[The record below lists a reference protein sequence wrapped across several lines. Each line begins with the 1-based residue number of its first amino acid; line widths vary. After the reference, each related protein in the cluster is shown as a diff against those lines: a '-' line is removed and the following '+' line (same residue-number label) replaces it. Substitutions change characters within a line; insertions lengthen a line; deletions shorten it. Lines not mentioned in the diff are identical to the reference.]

1 MDTPIDTVKE
11 AKRHTH
17 TYSFF
22 REPLNALEGLSSLMT
37 AFCLKSFTDDYG
49 NILTLLETV
58 VDTPALQTLMQFYD
72 PEMRCFTFQDY
83 QLAPTLEEYSIIL
96 NLKVKDEVPFI
107 DIPKEVNFKL
117 IAAALYLSIK
127 EVSDNWKSNGGVSG
141 FSLKFLVRKAKEE
154 FEKKNWN
161 AYNSLL
167 AVAIYGIVMF
177 PNVPNF
183 VDSAAV
189 HIFMGKNPIPTLLAD
204 TYYAVHSRYEKRG
217 GAITCC
223 LQLLFIWFL
232 SLLPNKGPFVKTRD
246 TLKWTHRIMSLTS
259 YDIQWQKYRINVSEV
274 IVGCGKFDN
283 VPLVGTRGCI
293 NYNPVVSL
301 RQLGYTLKD
310 KPADHL
316 IAETVYFEK
325 GSDPE
330 KLKGIIVAW
339 KKIRKHNGA
348 HLGKKESLALTPYV
362 EWIVKRVGNLL
373 LPYDRVAP
381 LQKQPPLILSE
392 FVPTELYK
400 DALVTNYRLHERE
413 QETNLKFFEE
423 RDAKMRLMHQL
434 KQFEGASSSQASTR
448 RRPYE
453 LLEEDLYQKQ
463 QECLLLQRSESS
475 LKRQKRDSDKQ
486 LAEEKAKSA
495 RLEEEL
501 RRLRA
506 QRRGDGE
513 VHSVIRRS

>member
-22 REPLNALEGLSSLMT
+22 REPLTALEGLSSLMT
-37 AFCLKSFTDDYG
+37 ALCLKSFTDDYG

-58 VDTPALQTLMQFYD
+58 
-72 PEMRCFTFQDY
+72 DY

-154 FEKKNWN
+154 FEKTIWN
-161 AYNSLL
+161 AYNALL

-189 HIFMGKNPIPTLLAD
+189 HIFMGKNPVPTLLAD
-204 TYYAVHSRYEKRG
+204 TYYAQRTFCED
-217 GAITCC
+217 
-223 LQLLFIWFL
+223 
-232 SLLPNKGPFVKTRD
+232 KG
-246 TLKWTHRIMSLTS
+246 TLKWTYRIMSLTS

-316 IAETVYFEK
+316 IAETAYFEK

-330 KLKGIIVAW
+330 KLKAIIVAW

-362 EWIVKRVGNLL
+362 EWIIKRVGNLL

-381 LQKQPPLILSE
+381 LQKQPPLILSK

-434 KQFEGASSSQASTR
+434 KQVEGASSSQASTR

-453 LLEEDLYQKQ
+453 LLEEDLHHKQ
-463 QECLLLQRSESS
+463 QECLQLQRSESS
-475 LKRQKRDSDKQ
+475 LKRQKRDSGKQ
-486 LAEEKAKSA
+486 LAEEKAKTA

-513 VHSVIRRS
+513 VHSVARRS

>member
-22 REPLNALEGLSSLMT
+22 REPLTALEGLSSLMT
-37 AFCLKSFTDDYG
+37 AFCLKSFTDNYG

-83 QLAPTLEEYSIIL
+83 QLAPILEEYSIIL
-96 NLKVKDEVPFI
+96 NL
-107 DIPKEVNFKL
+107 
-117 IAAALYLSIK
+117 
-127 EVSDNWKSNGGVSG
+127 KSNGGVSG

-161 AYNSLL
+161 AYNALL

-177 PNVPNF
+177 PSVPNF
-183 VDSAAV
+183 VGSAAV
-189 HIFMGKNPIPTLLAD
+189 HIFMGKNPIPTLLAN
-204 TYYAVHSRYEKRG
+204 TYYAVHSRYEKSG

-232 SLLPNKGPFVKTRD
+232 SLLPSKGPFVKTRD
-246 TLKWTHRIMSLTS
+246 TLKWTHRVMSLTS
-259 YDIQWQKYRINVSEV
+259 YDIQWKRYRINVSE
-274 IVGCGKFDN
+274 
-283 VPLVGTRGCI
+283 
-293 NYNPVVSL
+293 
-301 RQLGYTLKD
+301 D

-330 KLKGIIVAW
+330 KLERIIVAW
-339 KKIRKHNGA
+339 KKIRKHYGA
-348 HLGKKESLALTPYV
+348 HLGKKESLTLTPYV
-362 EWIVKRVGNLL
+362 KWIEKRVGSLL

-392 FVPTELYK
+392 FMPTELYK
-400 DALVTNYRLHERE
+400 NALATNYRLHERE
-413 QETNLKFFEE
+413 QETNFKFLEE
-423 RDAKMRLMHQL
+423 REAKMRLMHQL
-434 KQFEGASSSQASTR
+434 KQVEGASSSQASTR
-448 RRPYE
+448 RCPYE
-453 LLEEDLYQKQ
+453 LLEEDLYHKQ
-463 QECLLLQRSESS
+463 QECLQLQRSESS
-475 LKRQKRDSDKQ
+475 LKKQKRDSDKQ
-486 LAEEKAKSA
+486 LAEEKAKTA

-506 QRRGDGE
+506 QRRGDGGAHY
-513 VHSVIRRS
+513 VTRRS

>member
-22 REPLNALEGLSSLMT
+22 REPLTALEGLSSLMT
-37 AFCLKSFTDDYG
+37 AFCLKSFTDNYG

-83 QLAPTLEEYSIIL
+83 QLASTLEEYSIIL
-96 NLKVKDEVPFI
+96 NLKVKSEVPFI
-107 DIPKEVNFKL
+107 DIPKDLNFKL

-141 FSLKFLVRKAKEE
+141 FSLKFVVRKAKEE

-161 AYNSLL
+161 AYNALL

-204 TYYAVHSRYEKRG
+204 TYYAVHSRYEKGG

-232 SLLPNKGPFVKTRD
+232 SLLPSKGPFVKTRE
-246 TLKWTHRIMSLTS
+246 TLKWTRRIMSLTS

-274 IVGCGKFDN
+274 IVGCG
-283 VPLVGTRGCI
+283 
-293 NYNPVVSL
+293 
-301 RQLGYTLKD
+301 
-310 KPADHL
+310 
-316 IAETVYFEK
+316 
-325 GSDPE
+325 SDPE
-330 KLKGIIVAW
+330 KLKEIIVAW

-362 EWIVKRVGNLL
+362 EWIVKRVGSLL

-448 RRPYE
+448 RHPYE

-463 QECLLLQRSESS
+463 QECLQLRRSESS

-486 LAEEKAKSA
+486 LAEEKAKTA

-506 QRRGDGE
+506 QRRRDGG
-513 VHSVIRRS
+513 VHSVTRRS

>member
-22 REPLNALEGLSSLMT
+22 REPLTVLKGLSSLMT

-49 NILTLLETV
+49 NILTLLGTV
-58 VDTPALQTLMQFYD
+58 VETPALQTLMQFYD
-72 PEMRCFTFQDY
+72 PEMRCFMFQDY
-83 QLAPTLEEYSIIL
+83 QLAPTLKEYSIIL
-96 NLKVKDEVPFI
+96 NLKIKDEVPFI

-117 IAAALYLSIK
+117 IASALYLSIK

-161 AYNSLL
+161 AYNALL

-183 VDSAAV
+183 VDSAVV

-204 TYYAVHSRYEKRG
+204 TYYAVHSRYEKSG

-232 SLLPNKGPFVKTRD
+232 SLLPSKGPFVKTRD

-259 YDIQWQKYRINVSEV
+259 YDIQWQRYRINVSEV
-274 IVGCGKFDN
+274 IVGCGEFDN
-283 VPLVGTRGCI
+283 VPLIGTRGCI

-301 RQLGYTLKD
+301 RQLRYTLKD
-310 KPADHL
+310 KPANHL
-316 IAETVYFEK
+316 ISETVYFEK

-330 KLKGIIVAW
+330 KPKRIIVAW
-339 KKIRKHNGA
+339 KKIRKHYGA

-362 EWIVKRVGNLL
+362 KWIEKRVGSFL

-400 DALVTNYRLHERE
+400 NALATNYRLHERE

-423 RDAKMRLMHQL
+423 REAKMRLMHQL
-434 KQFEGASSSQASTR
+434 KQVEGASSSQASVQR
-448 RRPYE
+448 CPYE
-453 LLEEDLYQKQ
+453 LLKEERLQ
-463 QECLLLQRSESS
+463 LQRSESS
-475 LKRQKRDSDKQ
+475 LKRQKRDFDKQ
-486 LAEEKAKSA
+486 LAEEKAKTA
-495 RLEEEL
+495 RLEEKL
-501 RRLRA
+501 RRFRT
-506 QRRGDGE
+506 QRRGDGGT
-513 VHSVIRRS
+513 HSIIR

>member
-1 MDTPIDTVKE
+1 M
-11 AKRHTH
+11 
-17 TYSFF
+17 
-22 REPLNALEGLSSLMT
+22 
-37 AFCLKSFTDDYG
+37 
-49 NILTLLETV
+49 
-58 VDTPALQTLMQFYD
+58 
-72 PEMRCFTFQDY
+72 
-83 QLAPTLEEYSIIL
+83 
-96 NLKVKDEVPFI
+96 
-107 DIPKEVNFKL
+107 NFKL

-154 FEKKNWN
+154 FEKKDWN
-161 AYNSLL
+161 AYNALL

-189 HIFMGKNPIPTLLAD
+189 HIFMGKNPVPTLLAD
-204 TYYAVHSRYEKRG
+204 TYYAVHSRYEKSG

-232 SLLPNKGPFVKTRD
+232 SLLPSKGPFVKTRD

-259 YDIQWQKYRINVSEV
+259 YDIQWQRYRINVSE
-274 IVGCGKFDN
+274 
-283 VPLVGTRGCI
+283 
-293 NYNPVVSL
+293 
-301 RQLGYTLKD
+301 D
-310 KPADHL
+310 KSADHL

-330 KLKGIIVAW
+330 KLERIIVAW
-339 KKIRKHNGA
+339 KKIRKHYGA

-362 EWIVKRVGNLL
+362 KWIEKRVGNLL

-381 LQKQPPLILSE
+381 LQKQPPLILFE

-400 DALVTNYRLHERE
+400 NALATNYRLHERE

-434 KQFEGASSSQASTR
+434 KQVEGASSSQASVQ

-453 LLEEDLYQKQ
+453 LLEEDLYHKQ
-463 QECLLLQRSESS
+463 QECLQLQRSENS
-475 LKRQKRDSDKQ
+475 LKRQKRDLDKQ
-486 LAEEKAKSA
+486 IAEEKAKSA

-501 RRLRA
+501 TRLRA
-506 QRRGDGE
+506 
-513 VHSVIRRS
+513 

>member
-1 MDTPIDTVKE
+1 MDIPVDTVKE

-22 REPLNALEGLSSLMT
+22 REPLTVLEGLSSLMT
-37 AFCLKSFTDDYG
+37 AFCLKSFTDNYG

-58 VDTPALQTLMQFYD
+58 VETPALQTLMQFYD

-96 NLKVKDEVPFI
+96 NLKIKDEVPFI
-107 DIPKEVNFKL
+107 DVPKEVNFKS

-127 EVSDNWKSNGGVSG
+127 EVSDDWKSNGGVSG

-161 AYNSLL
+161 TYNALL

-204 TYYAVHSRYEKRG
+204 TYYAVHSRYEKGG

-232 SLLPNKGPFVKTRD
+232 SLLPSKGPFVKTRE

-274 IVGCGKFDN
+274 IVGCGEFDN
-283 VPLVGTRGCI
+283 VPLKR
-293 NYNPVVSL
+293 
-301 RQLGYTLKD
+301 
-310 KPADHL
+310 
-316 IAETVYFEK
+316 
-325 GSDPE
+325 SDPE
-330 KLKGIIVAW
+330 KLKRIIVAW
-339 KKIRKHNGA
+339 KKIRKHYGA

-362 EWIVKRVGNLL
+362 KWIEKRVRNLL

-381 LQKQPPLILSE
+381 LQKQPPLILSDS
-392 FVPTELYK
+392 VPTELYK
-400 DALVTNYRLHERE
+400 NALVTNYRLHERG
-413 QETNLKFFEE
+413 QETNLKLFEE

-434 KQFEGASSSQASTR
+434 KQVEGASSSQAGVQ

-453 LLEEDLYQKQ
+453 LLKEDLHRKQ
-463 QECLLLQRSESS
+463 QECLQLQRSESS
-475 LKRQKRDSDKQ
+475 LKRQKQDSDKM

-495 RLEEEL
+495 
-501 RRLRA
+501 
-506 QRRGDGE
+506 
-513 VHSVIRRS
+513 

>member
-1 MDTPIDTVKE
+1 MPGTFESSFKLKMDTPIDTVKE

-22 REPLNALEGLSSLMT
+22 REPLTALEGLSSLMT
-37 AFCLKSFTDDYG
+37 SFFLKSFTDDYG

-83 QLAPTLEEYSIIL
+83 QLAPTLEY
-96 NLKVKDEVPFI
+96 
-107 DIPKEVNFKL
+107 
-117 IAAALYLSIK
+117 IK

-161 AYNSLL
+161 AYNALL

-223 LQLLFIWFL
+223 LQMLFIWFL
-232 SLLPNKGPFVKTRD
+232 SLLPSKGPFVKTRD

-316 IAETVYFEK
+316 IAETVYFAK
-325 GSDPE
+325 GSVPE

-348 HLGKKESLALTPYV
+348 HLGKKELLALTPYI
-362 EWIVKRVGNLL
+362 EWIIKRVGNLL

-381 LQKQPPLILSE
+381 LQKQPPLILSK

-434 KQFEGASSSQASTR
+434 KQVEGASSSQASTR

-453 LLEEDLYQKQ
+453 LLEEDLHHKQ
-463 QECLLLQRSESS
+463 QECLQLQRSESS

-486 LAEEKAKSA
+486 LAEEKA
-495 RLEEEL
+495 
-501 RRLRA
+501 
-506 QRRGDGE
+506 
-513 VHSVIRRS
+513 